1 MPGISIPRPSL
12 TPSFHSFL
20 PLKVVG
26 PQGDGIV
33 FFFFVLKG
41 LVTRPSLVSSTP
53 RSVSRRGP
61 WFPNPGKV
69 TVLKRRAAMA
79 QEVEQVVS

>member
-33 FFFFVLKG
+33 FFFRAK
-41 LVTRPSLVSSTP
+41 RPGHQTLTGELHSQVCLQKRALVS
-53 RSVSRRGP
+53 
-61 WFPNPGKV
+61 
-69 TVLKRRAAMA
+69 
-79 QEVEQVVS
+79 